1 MNRDLMNRPA
11 AGTIRIVTPHGTFT
25 IPEARFDVIHRSGWP
40 DSVPSQT
47 VEVAGPTAHFRP
59 HWRHRWAHGLRNAER
74 NERVSRPMERV
85 TRVAYRRAG
94 VFGLEFMTQFN
105 DQGEDTN
112 WRLRLDL
119 PFLSLSLNVS
129 RPRFRRG
136 DVSLGLGSLT
146 IQHTSRFRQLTLS
159 PLKVWSYPY
168 GDRREWGVS
177 LGRINGASLFLYAN
191 AEEGQGAPRVDVCW
205 CHLSPRARGPQ

>member
-1 MNRDLMNRPA
+1 MNRYLMNRPA

-119 PFLSLSLNVS
+119 PFLGELPLSIDVRLA
-129 RPRFRRG
+129 G
-136 DVSLGLGSLT
+136 DAG
-146 IQHTSRFRQLTLS
+146 I
-159 PLKVWSYPY
+159 PIAA
-168 GDRREWGVS
+168 GDGPES
-177 LGRINGASLFLYAN
+177 DAYARL
-191 AEEGQGAPRVDVCW
+191 AHRLIAGGMA
-205 CHLSPRARGPQ
+205 